1 MQSTRFD
8 GLEGSTADTGA
19 SPWDDEETRLR
30 MGLCR
35 VGRLAYQRGLITGS
49 EGNLSARKRD
59 GTLLITPSG
68 AMKGFLEPRHIAHV
82 DRRGNALDGA
92 RGSTEIRI
100 HLTAYEERSDV
111 HAVVHTHP
119 PHAVALSIAEI
130 DQTLPVLPE
139 TVVTT
144 GGTPTAPYATPG
156 TEELPDSIRE
166 IVRCSDTVILK
177 NHGALTMGSNLMD
190 AYKKVEM
197 LEHTARIL
205 WLAHVVRGGI
215 DPLPPEA
222 APPLSLS
229 LSDHDRSV
237 RRPVQGEPMG
247 GRIR

>member
-1 MQSTRFD
+1 MNDPTHSP
-8 GLEGSTADTGA
+8 

-35 VGRLAYQRGLITGS
+35 VGALAYQKGLITGS
-49 EGNLSARKRD
+49 EGNFSVRKRD
-59 GTLLITPSG
+59 GTLLITPAGS
-68 AMKGFLEPRHIAHV
+68 MKGFLEPMHIAHV
-82 DRRGNALDGA
+82 DARGNALDGA
-92 RGSTEIRI
+92 RSSTEIGI
-100 HLTAYEERSDV
+100 HLITYGERADV
-111 HAVVHTHP
+111 SAVVHTHP
-119 PHAVALSIAEI
+119 PHAVALSIAGI

-139 TVVTT
+139 TVTTT

-156 TEELPDSIRE
+156 TQELPDSIRD

-215 DPLPPEA
+215 EPLPPEA
-222 APPLSLS
+222 VAKLLATRAD
-229 LSDHDRSV
+229 LGLDSV
-237 RRPVQGEPMG
+237 NTIENQC
-247 GRIR
+247 GR